1 EVENTTRNLGTGQPL
16 REAILLS
23 AQQVA
28 LPALASTLAIC
39 IVFVPVAFLAGVAQ
53 SLFQPLAFAV
63 VFAMLASYLLSR
75 TLVTTMMQ
83 ALMGP
88 DLHLYRS
95 VGRPV
100 PSSEFRVPGDPD
112 PEAIRRQPISS
123 IQHRASSIEYRASGA
138 GPYS

>member
-1 EVENTTRNLGTGQPL
+1 LGAGQPL

-88 DLHLYRS
+88 DLHLYRPAGKRGDGE
-95 VGRPV
+95 GR
-100 PSSEFRVPGDPD
+100 RD
-112 PEAIRRQPISS
+112 EAEGKSQ
-123 IQHRASSIEYRASGA
+123 EASGR
-138 GPYS
+138 GQEPS